1 MFFESPS
8 IRNGWIR
15 KSTRMMEANA
25 HPMLNQVPHSIAN
38 RQGHLAAVA
47 LSLLAAVSAASVTIV
62 SYQGASASRY
72 ALVCVGTLGLLLLAA
87 LLYARPFVTFLVAA
101 VFLTSPLP
109 LALGL
114 QWSAFIS
121 AFLLSGALLGHI
133 VRTPLRS
140 MACDPLFLPIG
151 IFVGFAM
158 FSSAYGLSQ
167 GNEVSYVLGD
177 CFQVIE
183 FALVYFLVVQLIKNQ
198 EQVRLALRW
207 LLVSIAVTI
216 LLELLLFALGSN
228 AGNLLPSWEG
238 DVVSESLVRTIDI
251 DATILFAILINIYPV
266 ARSPRQ
272 RFWIWVALVPTIANI
287 ALSLSRGLWL
297 CTLVAVMVSVLLQ
310 SRKVRMGLLAAFALV
325 SVSGVSLA
333 SGWRIGP
340 DSEASFLGVLEERV
354 SHGMDQV
361 EWGFAGAENMSTR
374 RFLEMV
380 IVGPQV
386 LSNPWIGH
394 GLGATYVI
402 GGFAVLDAGTAAP
415 IDHHFI
421 HNLYL
426 VTAFRMGVI
435 GLGLLLWV
443 LFRYFRTTLKAYRKM
458 PPDLTKALVVG
469 CIAGVAGQ
477 LFLSFTQPTII
488 DHPTCALI
496 AWVMALSVRLSSPGS
511 IRNSRTEVKSGS

>member
-1 MFFESPS
+1 MH
-8 IRNGWIR
+8 W
-15 KSTRMMEANA
+15 
-25 HPMLNQVPHSIAN
+25 
-38 RQGHLAAVA
+38 LA
-47 LSLLAAVSAASVTIV
+47 SE
-62 SYQGASASRY
+62 RW
-72 ALVCVGTLGLLLLAA
+72 GLLLLVA
-87 LLYARPFVTFLVAA
+87 LLYVRPLVTFLVAA

-121 AFLLSGALLGHI
+121 AFLLSGAVLGHI
-133 VRTPLRS
+133 LRTPLRS
-140 MACDPLFLPIG
+140 MTRDPLFLPIG
-151 IFVGFAM
+151 VFVGFAV
-158 FSSAYGLSQ
+158 FSAAYGLSL

-183 FALVYFLVVQLIKNQ
+183 FGLVYFLVVQLIRNQ

-238 DVVSESLVRTIDI
+238 DSVSESLVRTIDI
-251 DATILFAILINIYPV
+251 DATILFAGLINLYPV

-272 RFWIWVALVPTIANI
+272 RFWIWAALVPTIANI

-297 CTLVAVMVSVLLQ
+297 CTLVGVMVSVLLQ

-325 SVSGVSLA
+325 SICGAFLA
-333 SGWRIGP
+333 SGWRIGS
-340 DSEASFLGVLEERV
+340 DTDGSFLGVLEERV
-354 SHGMDQV
+354 FHGVDQV
-361 EWGFAGAENMSTR
+361 EWGFAGDENMATR

-386 LSNPWIGH
+386 LKDPWIGH

-443 LFRYFRTTLKAYRKM
+443 LFRYFRTTLRAYRKM
-458 PPDLTKALVVG
+458 PADLNQALVVG
-469 CIAGVAGQ
+469 CIAGIAGQ

-496 AWVMALSVRLSSPGS
+496 ALAMALSLRLSSPGS
-511 IRNSRTEVKSGS
+511 IRDSVRELKNGS